1 VTPKAFAQIMD
12 RAYLQ
17 MRPWS
22 EQDIADTVAR
32 SHIHFLTRDTGGLI
46 AQIVADEC
54 EILALATDPD
64 AQRQGVASSLLTE
77 LISRA
82 TEARAIR
89 VFLEVADGNAAA
101 RAFYAARG
109 FAPIGRRRGYYTLRD
124 GSKDDA
130 VLLSRAVA
138 QGQPDDAPTSQG
150 ATTKSG

>member
-1 VTPKAFAQIMD
+1 MD

-22 EQDIADTVAR
+22 EQDIGDTIDR
-32 SHIHFLTRDTGGLI
+32 PQIHFLTRDTGGLI

-77 LISRA
+77 LISHA
-82 TEARAIR
+82 TDAGAMRML
-89 VFLEVADGNAAA
+89 LEVAEGNTAA
-101 RAFYAARG
+101 RAFYTARG
-109 FAPIGRRRGYYTLRD
+109 FAPIGTRRAYYTLRD

-138 QGQPDDAPTSQG
+138 RGQPDDAPTSQG
-150 ATTKSG
+150 PTTKSG